1 MEASTDREKEP
12 FRLWKPT
19 YKDGAG
25 KVHRLAKWWIETR
38 DHLRIVRRFPGV
50 TDKAASAGLARQIV
64 RLVACRM
71 TGEQPGPDLT
81 RWLEQVPAKLLSRF
95 AAIGLLD
102 GSRAAGMKPLRGH
115 LADFYRALLDK
126 GDTGR
131 QARQVVIR
139 AGKVLDG
146 RGFIIWLA
154 DFCQSLLDK
163 GDASLRFLTPKKAR
177 QLVAREAKVL
187 DDCGFT
193 VWSEIRADRI
203 ASYLA
208 GLRESKDGI
217 SAQTSNFYLQAVK
230 QFCRWMVQNRRASE
244 SPVVHLKGLNVKV
257 DRRHDHVQLEVDEV
271 RRLLAAAAAGPDR
284 EGMTGA
290 ERRLLYML
298 AVESGL
304 RANELR
310 TLTVGSFDLGAC
322 TVTVQ
327 AGYSKHRREDTLPLR
342 RETAEELRAFLA
354 GRLPGSKVFGGSWR
368 KLTGQTAEIVRL
380 DLEAAGIDYQ
390 DAAGRFRDFHAL
402 RHTCGSWLAACGVPL
417 TTIRGVMRHGD
428 LRVTSRYAHSMRG
441 QEAQAVNN
449 LPSLSLPS
457 PESQQAR
464 ATGTDCRLIDST
476 TEKLGAKL
484 GAFPRASS
492 DISCA
497 SVRDEVVE
505 NPAGA
510 DKNAI
515 VERRRWESNPRI
527 TVLQTVALGHLATPP
542 DYVLNSPSVYT
553 PSVEGSR
560 KFVEVLLLCRRR
572 RAPPISHIGATW
584 DYDEYSAAGS

>member
-1 MEASTDREKEP
+1 VEPSIDREKEP
-12 FRLWKPT
+12 FRLFRPT
-19 YKDGAG
+19 YKDAG
-25 KVHRLAKWWIETR
+25 GKAHRVGKWWIETR
-38 DHLRIVRRFPGV
+38 DHLRIVRRFPAV

-95 AAIGLLD
+95 AEIGLLE
-102 GSRAAGMKPLRGH
+102 GSRAAGMKPLREH
-115 LADFYRALLDK
+115 LADFRQSLLDK
-126 GDTGR
+126 SDTPK
-131 QARQVVIR
+131 QAREVTTR
-139 AGKVLDG
+139 AGKVLEG
-146 RGFIIWLA
+146 
-154 DFCQSLLDK
+154 
-163 GDASLRFLTPKKAR
+163 
-177 QLVAREAKVL
+177 
-187 DDCGFT
+187 CGFT

-208 GLRESKDGI
+208 GLRNGGEGI
-217 SAQTSNFYLQAVK
+217 SAQTSNHHLSAVK
-230 QFCRWMVQNRRASE
+230 QFCRWMVQNRRAGE
-244 SPVVHLKGLNVKV
+244 SPVAHLKGLNVKT
-257 DRRHDHVQLEVDEV
+257 DRRHDRVQLEVDEV
-271 RRLLAAAAAGPDR
+271 RALLAAAAAGPER
-284 EGMTGA
+284 EGLTGT

-310 TLTVGSFDLGAC
+310 TLTVGSFDLDAC

-342 RETAEELRAFLA
+342 RETAEELRAFVA
-354 GRLPGSKVFGGSWR
+354 GRLPGAKVFGGQWE
-368 KLTGQTAEIVRL
+368 KLTSQTAQVVRE
-380 DLEAAGIDYQ
+380 DLAAAGIDYT
-390 DAAGRFRDFHAL
+390 DAAGRYRDFHAL
-402 RHTCGSWLAACGVPL
+402 RHTCGSWLGACGIPL
-417 TTIRGVMRHGD
+417 TTIREIMRHGD

-464 ATGTDCRLIDST
+464 ATGTDDAIADRST
-476 TEKLGAKL
+476 PVAKSLGGKLG
-484 GAFPRASS
+484 GIPRALS
-492 DISCA
+492 DASCA

-505 NPAGA
+505 NPTGT

-542 DYVLNSPSVYT
+542 GYASNS
-553 PSVEGSR
+553 
-560 KFVEVLLLCRRR
+560 L
-572 RAPPISHIGATW
+572 
-584 DYDEYSAAGS
+584 